1 MRVQPI
7 EWRDG
12 VVAILD
18 QTQLP
23 QRVVVH
29 EYDDWQGV
37 AAEAIRVMQV
47 RGAPAIGIAAAY
59 GLALAACT
67 INAPTMEAFRAEF
80 DARRAA
86 RLRRR
91 AQPL

>member
-12 VVAILD
+12 IVAILD

-29 EYDDWQGV
+29 EHDDWQGV
-37 AAEAIRVMQV
+37 AEAIRTMQV

-59 GLALAACT
+59 GLALAARA
-67 INAPTMEAFRAEF
+67 IDAPTMEAFRAEF
-80 DARRAA
+80 GRCAA
-86 RLRRR
+86 RLPKR
-91 AQPL
+91 ARLR

>member
-7 EWRDG
+7 EWCDG

-29 EYDDWQGV
+29 EYDDW
-37 AAEAIRVMQV
+37 
-47 RGAPAIGIAAAY
+47 RGWQKR
-59 GLALAACT
+59 
-67 INAPTMEAFRAEF
+67 F
-80 DARRAA
+80 ARCRCAA
-86 RLRRR
+86 RPR
-91 AQPL
+91 

>member
-29 EYDDWQGV
+29 EYDDWRGV
-37 AAEAIRVMQV
+37 AEAIRTMQV
-47 RGAPAIGIAAAY
+47 RGAP
-59 GLALAACT
+59 
-67 INAPTMEAFRAEF
+67 R
-80 DARRAA
+80 
-86 RLRRR
+86 
-91 AQPL
+91 

>member
-29 EYDDWQGV
+29 EYDNWQGV
-37 AAEAIRVMQV
+37 AEAIRGMQV
-47 RGAPAIGIAAAY
+47 RGAPA
-59 GLALAACT
+59 
-67 INAPTMEAFRAEF
+67 
-80 DARRAA
+80 
-86 RLRRR
+86 
-91 AQPL
+91 